1 MNALLAGGGIMTIK
15 TAGMTDVACLL
26 LGYRLLMRERKIDL
40 LNDLLCIL
48 VGEPVSFRPADR
60 LGVRKGR
67 PSIIRSVNVVP
78 DTHGA
83 LPKV

>member
-1 MNALLAGGGIMTIK
+1 MDALLAGGGVMTIK

-26 LGYRLLMRERKIDL
+26 LGDCLLMRERNIDL

-48 VGEPVSFRPADR
+48 EGEPVSLRPADR
-60 LGVRKGR
+60 LGVREGR
-67 PSIIRSVNVVP
+67 PSIIRAVNVVP